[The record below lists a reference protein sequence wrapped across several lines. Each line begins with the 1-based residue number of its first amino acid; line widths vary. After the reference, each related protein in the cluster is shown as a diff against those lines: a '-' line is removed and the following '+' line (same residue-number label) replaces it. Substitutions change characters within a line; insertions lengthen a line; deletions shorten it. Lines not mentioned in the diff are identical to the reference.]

1 MYTNFCIFIY
11 NCVPSF
17 GEKLNIAH
25 KEKNHVYSD
34 CKDNVISLMS
44 SREFEIICAKGIALF
59 GGSNRR
65 GKLLLTKLQQKIELI
80 NQKFC
85 SSAFF

>member
-1 MYTNFCIFIY
+1 MFT
-11 NCVPSF
+11 
-17 GEKLNIAH
+17 
-25 KEKNHVYSD
+25 
-34 CKDNVISLMS
+34 
-44 SREFEIICAKGIALF
+44 REFEIIYAKGIALF

-65 GKLLLTKLQQKIELI
+65 GKLLLTKPQQKIELI